1 TTIAS
6 LVSAILAAAAVVS
19 AAPLAQDNDLANTNN
34 VLEVRY
40 NPAAVD
46 WSKVDWSKV
55 SWNKIDWSSVFS
67 PSQPNVAAPS
77 PQAPAPAP
85 PAPVVPQPPPAP
97 VASQPSPAPVV
108 PQPPP
113 TPVVSQPPPVPP
125 APPAPVAHDAI
136 VTPPAP
142 VVPPASIPSAA
153 KVVQSTPP
161 VPVPTSSPN
170 TGANNGGAPTGGRPL
185 WGLTYSPYNTDGSC
199 PDVSTV
205 AGQLQ
210 KVAAATS
217 HIRLY
222 SSDCSQLSSVLQAIT
237 RNSIALDV
245 YAGIWLAA
253 GPTRM
258 QADLDQF
265 VAAAKTFGTG
275 LIKGLSVGN
284 EDISNGMSETTLIG
298 YINQVRSRLQ
308 AEGLSGIPIY
318 TTEQD
323 AKFSRAM
330 AAASD
335 VVQINVHTIFD
346 GYFSNLD
353 ASVQSVIQ
361 RANHIKDN
369 VAGGKLVRFGES
381 GWSSA
386 GNTGPSPLTLANE
399 IAYAQKFKCAAAAA
413 GYEYFYFEAKD
424 AQWKAGAV
432 QSEQN
437 FGIFN
442 AGFTPKFDFG
452 LLSRC

>member
-1 TTIAS
+1 MQTTIAS
-6 LVSAILAAAAVVS
+6 LVSAALAAAAVVS
-19 AAPLAQDNDLANTNN
+19 AAPLALDNELANTNN

-40 NPAAVD
+40 NPAVVD

-55 SWNKIDWSSVFS
+55 NWNQVNWASVFPS
-67 PSQPNVAAPS
+67 SQPNGAQP
-77 PQAPAPAP
+77 PAQD
-85 PAPVVPQPPPAP
+85 PAPVT
-97 VASQPSPAPVV
+97 PSV
-108 PQPPP
+108 
-113 TPVVSQPPPVPP
+113 PVVSV
-125 APPAPVAHDAI
+125 APS
-136 VTPPAP
+136 TPPAP
-142 VVPPASIPSAA
+142 IPS
-153 KVVQSTPP
+153 SPP
-161 VPVPTSSPN
+161 
-170 TGANNGGAPTGGRPL
+170 NNGGAPTGGRPL

-199 PDVSTV
+199 PDVNTV
-205 AGQLQ
+205 AAQLQ
-210 KVAAATS
+210 KVAQATG

-237 RNSIALDV
+237 RDKIALDV

-253 GPTRM
+253 GPSRM

-284 EDISNGMSETTLIG
+284 EDISNGMSEATLIG
-298 YINQVRSRLQ
+298 YINQVRARLQ
-308 AEGLSGIPIY
+308 AEGLGGIPVY

-335 VVQINVHTIFD
+335 VVQVNIYAMFD
-346 GYFSNLD
+346 SYYANLD

-361 RANHIKDN
+361 RANHIKNN
-369 VAGGKLVRFGES
+369 VASGKLVRFGES
-381 GWSSA
+381 GWASA

-413 GYEYFYFEAKD
+413 GFEYFYFEAKD

-432 QSEQN
+432 LSEQN

-452 LLSRC
+452 LLNSC

>member
-1 TTIAS
+1 MQTTIAS
-6 LVSAILAAAAVVS
+6 LVSAVLAAAAVVS
-19 AAPLAQDNDLANTNN
+19 AAPLGRDNDLANTNN

-40 NPAAVD
+40 NPAVVD

-55 SWNKIDWSSVFS
+55 DWSKVDWSSVFS
-67 PSQPNVAAPS
+67 PSPPNVDQPS

-85 PAPVVPQPPPAP
+85 PAPVPVVPQPPPAP
-97 VASQPSPAPVV
+97 VPQPPPAPVV

-113 TPVVSQPPPVPP
+113 APVVPQPP
-125 APPAPVAHDAI
+125 APPVPVAHDAI
-136 VTPPAP
+136 APPSAPAVPPAPTLSAPKVVQPTPPAP
-142 VVPPASIPSAA
+142 VP
-153 KVVQSTPP
+153 
-161 VPVPTSSPN
+161 SSPPN
-170 TGANNGGAPTGGRPL
+170 TVPNNGGAPAGGRPL

-199 PDVSTV
+199 PDVNTV

-210 KVAAATS
+210 KVAAATG

-237 RNSIALDV
+237 RNNIALDV

-253 GPTRM
+253 GPSRM

-265 VAAAKTFGTG
+265 VAAAKTFGTS

-284 EDISNGMSETTLIG
+284 EDISNGMSEATLIG

-335 VVQINVHTIFD
+335 VVQVNIYSMFD
-346 GYFSNLD
+346 GYFANMD

-361 RANHIKDN
+361 RANHIKN
-369 VAGGKLVRFGES
+369 NIAGGKLVRFGES

-452 LLSRC
+452 LLNHC

>member
-1 TTIAS
+1 MVIAGVVL
-6 LVSAILAAAAVVS
+6 LVVYVGSPKSV
-19 AAPLAQDNDLANTNN
+19 
-34 VLEVRY
+34 
-40 NPAAVD
+40 
-46 WSKVDWSKV
+46 SKV
-55 SWNKIDWSSVFS
+55 SEVEISSS
-67 PSQPNVAAPS
+67 S
-77 PQAPAPAP
+77 
-85 PAPVVPQPPPAP
+85 
-97 VASQPSPAPVV
+97 
-108 PQPPP
+108 
-113 TPVVSQPPPVPP
+113 T
-125 APPAPVAHDAI
+125 I
-136 VTPPAP
+136 
-142 VVPPASIPSAA
+142 
-153 KVVQSTPP
+153 STPINSTYSW
-161 VPVPTSSPN
+161 VPTSTTIDSDNTTDEQSTEEIEPISLDYSELISSPPATEPSSPLTPSEPTPSPPAEPIHAPEVYPAAPEPPN
-170 TGANNGGAPTGGRPL
+170 TGANNGSITRVRPL

-199 PDVSTV
+199 PDVNTV
-205 AGQLQ
+205 TAQLH
-210 KVAAATS
+210 KVAAATG

-222 SSDCSQLSSVLQAIT
+222 STDCSQLSSVLQAIT
-237 RNSIALDV
+237 RNNIALDV

-265 VAAAKTFGTG
+265 VAAAKTYGTG

-284 EDISNGMSETTLIG
+284 EDISNGMSEATLIG
-298 YINQVRSRLQ
+298 YINQVRARLQ

-335 VVQINVHTIFD
+335 IVQVNIYAMFD
-346 GYFSNLD
+346 GYFANLD
-353 ASVQSVIQ
+353 ASVKSVIQ
-361 RANHIKDN
+361 RANHIKNN

-381 GWSSA
+381 GWASS

-413 GYEYFYFEAKD
+413 GFEYFYFEAKD

-432 QSEQN
+432 ASEQN

-452 LLSRC
+452 LLNSC

>member
-1 TTIAS
+1 MWWNREEKSDLPIATRVLHAFKRNSMS
-6 LVSAILAAAAVVS
+6 LAIVVVFGIVIAGVVLGVVYAPSLKSGAAA
-19 AAPLAQDNDLANTNN
+19 DNDVSSSNTEP
-34 VLEVRY
+34 LTLTQTTY
-40 NPAAVD
+40 
-46 WSKVDWSKV
+46 
-55 SWNKIDWSSVFS
+55 SSTTDTLS
-67 PSQPNVAAPS
+67 ETATDESIELITDQTTTELSSLPSS
-77 PQAPAPAP
+77 
-85 PAPVVPQPPPAP
+85 
-97 VASQPSPAPVV
+97 
-108 PQPPP
+108 
-113 TPVVSQPPPVPP
+113 PPPVVYP
-125 APPAPVAHDAI
+125 H
-136 VTPPAP
+136 
-142 VVPPASIPSAA
+142 
-153 KVVQSTPP
+153 
-161 VPVPTSSPN
+161 VPVPSSPPN
-170 TGANNGGAPTGGRPL
+170 TVPNNGGAPAGGRPL

-199 PDVSTV
+199 PDVNTV

-210 KVAAATS
+210 KVAAATG

-237 RNSIALDV
+237 RNNIALDV

-253 GPTRM
+253 GPSRM

-265 VAAAKTFGTG
+265 VAAAKTFGTS

-284 EDISNGMSETTLIG
+284 EDISNGMSEATLIG

-346 GYFSNLD
+346 GYFANMD

-361 RANHIKDN
+361 RANHIKN
-369 VAGGKLVRFGES
+369 NIAGDKLVRFGES

-442 AGFTPKFDFG
+442 AGFTPKFDFS
-452 LLSRC
+452 LLNNC

>member
-1 TTIAS
+1 MPS
-6 LVSAILAAAAVVS
+6 PPP
-19 AAPLAQDNDLANTNN
+19 PLALNPVPEAN
-34 VLEVRY
+34 
-40 NPAAVD
+40 
-46 WSKVDWSKV
+46 
-55 SWNKIDWSSVFS
+55 
-67 PSQPNVAAPS
+67 
-77 PQAPAPAP
+77 PQP
-85 PAPVVPQPPPAP
+85 PAPLNP
-97 VASQPSPAPVV
+97 
-108 PQPPP
+108 
-113 TPVVSQPPPVPP
+113 
-125 APPAPVAHDAI
+125 
-136 VTPPAP
+136 
-142 VVPPASIPSAA
+142 PSAG
-153 KVVQSTPP
+153 V
-161 VPVPTSSPN
+161 
-170 TGANNGGAPTGGRPL
+170 NNGGAPTGGRPL
-185 WGLTYSPYNTDGSC
+185 WGLAYSPYNTDGSC

-237 RNSIALDV
+237 RNSITLDV

-253 GPTRM
+253 GPARM

-399 IAYAQKFKCAAAAA
+399 ITYAQKFKCAAAAA

-442 AGFTPKFDFG
+442 AGFEPKFSFA
-452 LLSRC
+452 LLNNC